1 MARGRLH
8 SEAIVVMHFQEVPDG
23 SVWSED
29 MCIQVEGAHVPGS
42 GHMDS
47 ALQSRSRLKSWFVGG
62 WAEKQSEVLCRL

>member
-47 ALQSRSRLKSWFVGG
+47 ALR
-62 WAEKQSEVLCRL
+62 AVLV